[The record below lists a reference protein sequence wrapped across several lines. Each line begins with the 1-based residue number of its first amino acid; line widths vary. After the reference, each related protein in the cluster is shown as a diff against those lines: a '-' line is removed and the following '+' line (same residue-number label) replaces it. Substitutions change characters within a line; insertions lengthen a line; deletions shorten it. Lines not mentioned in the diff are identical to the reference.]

1 MLNKKTK
8 LIIVSF
14 ILTVTFTASFY
25 FADKALADDQ
35 QPILIQVYDTDL
47 GTEAFEKLIS
57 YGNGGHQAIG
67 DILGNA
73 QNMETNPGIGFG
85 IGSGGNG
92 YRPSITIAVWT
103 NALFDQSIGLATIK
117 AYFNVPSTPVTTNGD
132 CAIACNGTTQVEQ
145 IVTTTTTVASTTT
158 LPEVI
163 VPTQIAQSTAI
174 NSQISPTTTTT
185 TIVESIN
192 VTSAYAP
199 SALIEKIFTPITKP
213 KIVNKTKKTIRKKT
227 HATVKKS
234 KQSSR

>member
-1 MLNKKTK
+1 MLIKKTK
-8 LIIVSF
+8 LFIVSF
-14 ILTVTFTASFY
+14 ILTATFTGSLY
-25 FADKALADDQ
+25 FSNKALAYNE
-35 QPILIQVYDTDL
+35 QPILIEIKDTDI
-47 GTEAFEKLIS
+47 GTQAYEQLIT

-92 YRPSITIAVWT
+92 YRPSIIISVWT
-103 NALFDQSIGLATIK
+103 DQQFDSSIGLDTIK
-117 AYFNVPSTPVTTNGD
+117 KYFNVSSNPITTNGD
-132 CAIACNGTTQVEQ
+132 CAIACDGTTQIQE
-145 IVTTTTTVASTTT
+145 VTTTTTTITTT

-174 NSQISPTTTTT
+174 NSEISPTTTTT
-185 TIVESIN
+185 TIIESIN